1 MVGHGACSVLVP
13 VELNRMIKNGT
24 ERAMNRIF
32 KPGQVDIW
40 CGWQGTDGRI
50 YAICIPSA
58 LIPVLVTGH
67 QSTRVC
73 VAGRFFSAEGPG
85 LVGFL

>member
-1 MVGHGACSVLVP
+1 TAARKKGLVVGHGACSVLVP

-58 LIPVLVTGH
+58 LIPMLATGL
-67 QSTRVC
+67 QSTRV
-73 VAGRFFSAEGPG
+73 
-85 LVGFL
+85 